1 MKVLSSVLPLFGKG
15 VPYSWCSLLKK
26 GEGWGE
32 DLLSIH
38 PNIYDMKI
46 HSLLLVAALVATS
59 CMMAQDKK
67 LFTIDDLIPGGKT
80 YYDNVPEYAYYAWWG
95 DQLVKLDVES
105 VATIDNKGK
114 TKELLSIQSINSIL
128 RSANIP
134 AVRNLL
140 YAKFPYADKTIV
152 ELPSTEGLVM
162 VDWSAKTVVETIK
175 MPRNA
180 ENTDISYESHRVAY
194 TVAHNLYISRAGV
207 QNDEATRIDAAVSLD
222 GSLDLVYGESVHR
235 NEFGIEKGT
244 FWSPKGRLLAFYR
257 MDQSMVTT
265 YPQVDVSARV
275 AELVPDK
282 YPMAGMT
289 SHKVTVGVYDT
300 QTLRTIYLDAGD
312 PTDRYFTNIAWSPD
326 EKSIYMIELNRDQ
339 NHAQLVQYDATS
351 GKKVAVL
358 FDERNGKYVEPM
370 HPIQFLPWDD
380 TKFIY
385 LSRKDGYLHIYLY
398 NTKGEQLAQLTKGEW
413 EVISVAGFNTK
424 TKSIV
429 YTSNAIHPLQQN
441 IFSVDMRGRIT
452 GLDNGEGWHTVQ
464 LSQSGT
470 MMVDTYSSP
479 TVARNIELTPTQGKG
494 KPMRLLTAAEPWD
507 RFRVP
512 EMKVGSLKAADG
524 VTDVYYRLILPTDF
538 DPSKRYPAVIYVY
551 GGPHAH
557 NIDASRHWGVRGW
570 DIWMAQQGYVMFCL
584 DNRGSEHRGLAFE
597 QATFR
602 QLGVEEMKDQ
612 MKGVEYLKSLP
623 YVDADRIGVH
633 GWSFGGFMTTSLMT
647 TYPETFKVG
656 VAGGPVID
664 WKYYEV
670 MYGERY
676 MDTPQSNPE
685 GYAKT
690 SLLNKAGNLKGR
702 LLVIYGGNDN
712 TCVPQHTL
720 SFIRACIDAD
730 TYPDL
735 FTYPGDEHN
744 MMGTDRIH
752 LHNKITQYFNDYLK

>member
-1 MKVLSSVLPLFGKG
+1 MKHIVTMVVAMALTT
-15 VPYSWCSLLKK
+15 
-26 GEGWGE
+26 
-32 DLLSIH
+32 
-38 PNIYDMKI
+38 NI
-46 HSLLLVAALVATS
+46 
-59 CMMAQDKK
+59 MAQDKRP
-67 LFTIDDLIPGGKT
+67 FTIDDLIPGGRT
-80 YYDNVPEYAYYAWWG
+80 YYDNVPQYAYYAWWG
-95 DQLVKLDVES
+95 DQLVKLDVEA
-105 VATIDNKGK
+105 VATVDTRG
-114 TKELLSIQSINSIL
+114 TAQELFRIQTINSIL
-128 RSANIP
+128 RNASIRE
-134 AVRNLL
+134 VRNLL
-140 YAKFPYADKTIV
+140 YAKFPYRNKTIV
-152 ELPSTEGLVM
+152 LLEAGGNHVM
-162 VDWSAKTVVETIK
+162 VDWKAGSVVETIK
-175 MPRNA
+175 IPQNA
-180 ENTDISYESHRVAY
+180 VNADLSYESHQAAY
-194 TVAHNLYISRAGV
+194 TIDHNLYVARAGG
-207 QNDEATRIDAAVSLD
+207 QTDAVSTD
-222 GSLDLVYGESVHR
+222 GCLDLVYGESVHR
-235 NEFGIEKGT
+235 NEFGIKKGT
-244 FWSPKGRLLAFYR
+244 FWSPAGRLLAFYR

-265 YPQVDVSARV
+265 YPQVDVSART

-300 QTLRTIYLDAGD
+300 KTKQTVYLDAGD

-339 NHAQLVQYDATS
+339 NHAQLTRYNALS
-351 GKKVAVL
+351 GKKEAVL
-358 FDERNGKYVEPM
+358 FDERNDKYVEPM

-385 LSRKDGYLHIYLY
+385 LTRRDGYLHIYLY
-398 NTKGEQLAQLTKGEW
+398 NTNGDQLSQLTKGAW
-413 EVISVAGFNTK
+413 EVIDVAGFNTK

-429 YTSNAIHPLQQN
+429 YTCNAMHPLQQN
-441 IFSVDMRGRIT
+441 IYSVDMRGRT
-452 GLDNGEGWHTVQ
+452 TLLDDGEGWHSVQ
-464 LSQSGT
+464 LSASGSA
-470 MMVDTYSSP
+470 MLDTYSSP
-479 TVARNIELTPTQGKG
+479 TVARNINLCPTQGKSR
-494 KPMRLLTAAEPWD
+494 PVRLLTASDPWD
-507 RFRVP
+507 KFRVP
-512 EMKVGSLKAADG
+512 EMKVGTVKAADG
-524 VTDVYYRLILPTDF
+524 VTDLYYRLVLPTDF
-538 DPSKRYPAVIYVY
+538 DPTRRYPAVIYVY

-557 NIDASRHWGVRGW
+557 NIDASHHWGVRGW

-602 QLGVEEMKDQ
+602 QLGIEEMKDQ

-633 GWSFGGFMTTSLMT
+633 GWSFGGFMTTGLMT

-676 MDTPQSNPE
+676 MDTPQSNPD

-690 SLLNKAGNLKGR
+690 SLLNKAKNLKGR

>member
-1 MKVLSSVLPLFGKG
+1 MNTFIK
-15 VPYSWCSLLKK
+15 SLVIAMAV
-26 GEGWGE
+26 
-32 DLLSIH
+32 ST
-38 PNIYDMKI
+38 N
-46 HSLLLVAALVATS
+46 V
-59 CMMAQDKK
+59 MAQDRQ

-80 YYDNVPEYAYYAWWG
+80 YYSLVPENAYYTWWG
-95 DQLVKLDVES
+95 NQLLKQEVER
-105 VATIDNKGK
+105 VMKVDADGK
-114 TKELLSIQSINSIL
+114 MNVLFSLADINRWLRLAGKREL
-128 RSANIP
+128 RH
-134 AVRNLL
+134 LL
-140 YAKFPYADKTIV
+140 YTKFVFADKTEV
-152 ELPSTEGLVM
+152 LFDLNDEHVA
-162 VDWSAKTVVETIK
+162 VDWTSGEVKSYGAIK
-175 MPRNA
+175 DGSENA
-180 ENTDISYESHRVAY
+180 DFCAANGMTAF
-194 TVAHNLYISRAGV
+194 TVAHNLYLAHPDGKVSSL
-207 QNDEATRIDAAVSLD
+207 SLD

-244 FWSPKGRLLAFYR
+244 FWSPKGRRLAFYR

-326 EKSIYMIELNRDQ
+326 EESIYMIELNRDQ
-339 NHAQLVQYDATS
+339 NHAQLVQYDATT

-358 FDERNGKYVEPM
+358 FDERNSKYVEPM

-385 LSRKDGYLHIYLY
+385 QSRKDGYLHIYLY

-413 EVISVAGFNTK
+413 EVMSVAGFNTK

-452 GLDNGEGWHTVQ
+452 RLDNGEGWHTVQ
-464 LSQSGT
+464 LSQSGS

-479 TVARNIELTPTQGKG
+479 TVARNIDLTPTQGKG
-494 KPMRLLTAAEPWD
+494 KPVRLLTAAEPWD

-538 DPSKRYPAVIYVY
+538 DPTKRYPAVIYVY

-612 MKGVEYLKSLP
+612 IKGVEYLKSLP

-690 SLLNKAGNLKGR
+690 SLLGKAGNLKGR

>member
-1 MKVLSSVLPLFGKG
+1 MVIAMAVSSNV
-15 VPYSWCSLLKK
+15 
-26 GEGWGE
+26 
-32 DLLSIH
+32 
-38 PNIYDMKI
+38 
-46 HSLLLVAALVATS
+46 
-59 CMMAQDKK
+59 MAQDKQ

-80 YYDNVPEYAYYAWWG
+80 YYNLVPEKAFYIWWG
-95 DQLVKLDVES
+95 DQLLRQETDQVMKVGTDGKSDVLFS
-105 VATIDNKGK
+105 LIDINRWLRLAGK
-114 TKELLSIQSINSIL
+114 REL
-128 RSANIP
+128 RH
-134 AVRNLL
+134 LL
-140 YAKFPYADKTIV
+140 YTEFVFADETKVLLNLGSERVAVDWTSGEV
-152 ELPSTEGLVM
+152 KSLGTTEG
-162 VDWSAKTVVETIK
+162 DSENADFC
-175 MPRNA
+175 A
-180 ENTDISYESHRVAY
+180 ENCMTAY
-194 TVAHNLYISRAGV
+194 AVGHNLKVASDAGTV
-207 QNDEATRIDAAVSLD
+207 DVSTD

-300 QTLRTIYLDAGD
+300 QTRRTIYLDAGD

-339 NHAQLVQYDATS
+339 NHAQLVRYDATT
-351 GKKVAVL
+351 GKKEAVL
-358 FDERNGKYVEPM
+358 FEERNERYVEPM

-398 NTKGEQLAQLTKGEW
+398 NTQGEQLTQLTKGEW
-413 EVISVAGFNTK
+413 EVIDMVGFNTK
-424 TKSIV
+424 AKSIV

-441 IFSVDMRGRIT
+441 VFSVDMRGRIT
-452 GLDNGEGWHTVQ
+452 QLDNGKGWHSVQ
-464 LSQSGT
+464 LSKGGT

-479 TVARNIELTPTQGKG
+479 TVARNIDLTPTQGKG
-494 KPMRLLTAAEPWD
+494 KPVRLLTAAEPWD

-512 EMKVGSLKAADG
+512 EMKVGTLKAADG

-584 DNRGSEHRGLAFE
+584 DNRGSEHRGLEFE

-623 YVDADRIGVH
+623 YVDAERIGVH

-690 SLLNKAGNLKGR
+690 SLLGKAGNLKGR

-720 SFIRACIDAD
+720 SFIRACIDAN
-730 TYPDL
+730 TYLDL